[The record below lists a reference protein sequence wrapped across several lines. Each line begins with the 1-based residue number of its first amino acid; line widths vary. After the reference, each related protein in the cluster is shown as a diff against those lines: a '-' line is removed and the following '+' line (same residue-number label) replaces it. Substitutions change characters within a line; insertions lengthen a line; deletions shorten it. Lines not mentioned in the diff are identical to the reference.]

1 MMLQRCITVLTRKK
15 KVDNSDQTKL
25 ARVLS
30 LFDLTALGVGSTLG
44 LGVYILAGSVAKNH
58 SGPAACISFLIAAV
72 ASAVAGL
79 CYAEFASRVPRAG
92 SAYVYSYVTVGEFA
106 AFIIGWNLVL
116 EYVIGTASLA
126 RGLSDYIDAL
136 ANNTMSHALH
146 EVMPINANFLSSYPD
161 FLSLLFIALLT
172 VLLSAGVKEST
183 LLNNVFTTLNICT
196 VLTVVIAGSIKA
208 DPSNWKIPE
217 DEIPLQFKET
227 AGVGGFMP
235 FGVAGVIGGAAKCFY
250 AFVGFDTVATTA
262 DEAKNPRRNIPLA
275 IIMALF
281 ISFLVYFGISTVL
294 TMAWPYYDQDTKA
307 PFPYLFEQVGFIAVK
322 WIVTIGAIFALSTSL
337 IGAMFPLPRVVY
349 AMASDGLIFR
359 KFSSVNARTKTPM
372 FATIISGI
380 LAGIM
385 AVLFDVDQLVEMMS
399 IGTLLAYTIVAVC
412 VLILRYKDTDETA
425 TKPGL
430 EYTKPEKNFGQFYKQ
445 LINVNN
451 IKEPNSQTYMIACIG
466 LAIFSVLSFGISTF
480 AIFGSHYISIDE
492 PYALSGFIIL
502 CFITFLVFCVIA
514 RQPKAN
520 IDLTF
525 KVPLVPI
532 LPCLS
537 ILVNVTLMITL
548 EGETWIRFIAW
559 IAIGLLIYFFY
570 GVRNADAAKEEQV
583 VLTTNGDA
591 NPQSDKIKE
600 TTKF

>member
-1 MMLQRCITVLTRKK
+1 MLLQRCITILTRKK

-58 SGPAACISFLIAAV
+58 SGPAACLSFFIAAV

-106 AFIIGWNLVL
+106 AFIIGWNLIL

-136 ANNTMSHALH
+136 ANNTMSHALQGA
-146 EVMPINANFLSSYPD
+146 MPINANFLSSYPD

-172 VLLSAGVKEST
+172 GMYDIQNIIKLSIII
-183 LLNNVFTTLNICT
+183 LP
-196 VLTVVIAGSIKA
+196 
-208 DPSNWKIPE
+208 DPANWKIAQE
-217 DEIPLQFKET
+217 DIPPQFNET
-227 AGVGGFMP
+227 AGDGGFMP

-307 PFPYLFEQVGFIAVK
+307 PFPYLFEQVGYIAVK

-359 KFSSVNARTKTPM
+359 RFSNVNSRTKTPM

-380 LAGIM
+380 LAG
-385 AVLFDVDQLVEMMS
+385 
-399 IGTLLAYTIVAVC
+399 
-412 VLILRYKDTDETA
+412 
-425 TKPGL
+425 
-430 EYTKPEKNFGQFYKQ
+430 
-445 LINVNN
+445 NV
-451 IKEPNSQTYMIACIG
+451 
-466 LAIFSVLSFGISTF
+466 
-480 AIFGSHYISIDE
+480 
-492 PYALSGFIIL
+492 
-502 CFITFLVFCVIA
+502 
-514 RQPKAN
+514 
-520 IDLTF
+520 
-525 KVPLVPI
+525 
-532 LPCLS
+532 
-537 ILVNVTLMITL
+537 
-548 EGETWIRFIAW
+548 
-559 IAIGLLIYFFY
+559 
-570 GVRNADAAKEEQV
+570 
-583 VLTTNGDA
+583 
-591 NPQSDKIKE
+591 
-600 TTKF
+600 